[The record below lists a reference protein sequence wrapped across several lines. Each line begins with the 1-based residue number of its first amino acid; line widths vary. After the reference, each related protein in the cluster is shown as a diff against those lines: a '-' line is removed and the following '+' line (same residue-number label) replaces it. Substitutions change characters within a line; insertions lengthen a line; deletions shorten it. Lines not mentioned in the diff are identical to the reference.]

1 MNSRKSSLSVFM
13 LKTIELILSVI
24 VVLLSYFIPLHI
36 FDYNISNF
44 SSFNFLASFIAIT
57 ALLIFLVAEYTNG
70 EKTSKSRNILKVLLC
85 SFALAIVITSLA
97 FFLRGFAF
105 PRSVIILGFI
115 IQITILS
122 FLRIY
127 FRKLMRK
134 TIYNNILVIGQDDEQ
149 DWLFDKAMCSKLPNE
164 MINGYLSIDVKG
176 LKLAEIIKSY
186 TKVFVSDKALKL
198 LDDNDLSLL
207 SQCNVEMVIIPR
219 KYEISVWGA
228 ILVPLGDSLA
238 MSIKNFGLSYEAKII
253 KRIFDIVF
261 SLAVISLTVPIML
274 ITALVIYIEDKSSP
288 FFIQERVTRN
298 GKKFKLI
305 KFRSM
310 KVDAETQTGAI
321 WASNSDDRITKV
333 GKIIRPIWLDELPQ
347 FFNVIKGDMSIVGPR
362 PERQELIDE
371 FAKDTPEFLYR
382 TKVKAGITGY
392 AQVLTSYAT
401 LPENKLKLDLVY
413 IKRWSFI
420 FDLLIII
427 ETVRVIF
434 MKIFS
439 IFLSKKE
446 IVDSKVLNQIDTN
459 YIEYKYE

>member
-1 MNSRKSSLSVFM
+1 
-13 LKTIELILSVI
+13 
-24 VVLLSYFIPLHI
+24 
-36 FDYNISNF
+36 
-44 SSFNFLASFIAIT
+44 
-57 ALLIFLVAEYTNG
+57 
-70 EKTSKSRNILKVLLC
+70 
-85 SFALAIVITSLA
+85 
-97 FFLRGFAF
+97 
-105 PRSVIILGFI
+105 
-115 IQITILS
+115 
-122 FLRIY
+122 
-127 FRKLMRK
+127 MRK
-134 TIYNNILVIGQDDEQ
+134 TIYNNILVIGQDNEQ

-228 ILVPLGDSLA
+228 VLVPLGDSLA

-274 ITALVIYIEDKSSP
+274 ITALAIYIEDKSSP
-288 FFIQERVTRN
+288 FFVQERVTRN

-321 WASNSDDRITKV
+321 WASNSDYRITKV

-347 FFNVIKGDMSIVGPR
+347 FFNVLKGDMSIVGPR
-362 PERQELIDE
+362 PERQELIDQFTKE
-371 FAKDTPEFLYR
+371 TPEFLYR

-413 IKRWSFI
+413 IRRWSFV

-446 IVDSKVLNQIDTN
+446 IVDSKALNQIDTN

>member
-1 MNSRKSSLSVFM
+1 MSSKKSKLSVFI

-36 FDYNISNF
+36 FDYDISNF
-44 SSFNFLASFIAIT
+44 SSFNFLASFIVIT

-85 SFALAIVITSLA
+85 SFTLAIVITSLA

-115 IQITILS
+115 IQITVLS
-122 FLRIY
+122 LLRIY

-134 TIYNNILVIGQDDEQ
+134 TIYNNILIIGQNDEQ
-149 DWLFDKAMCSKLPNE
+149 NWLFDKAMCSKLPNE

-176 LKLAEIIKSY
+176 LKLTEIIKSY
-186 TKVFVSDKALKL
+186 SKVFVSDKALKL

-207 SQCNVEMVIIPR
+207 SQYNVEMVIIPR

-238 MSIKNFGLSYEAKII
+238 MSVKNFGLSYEAKII
-253 KRIFDIVF
+253 KRIFDIIF
-261 SLAVISLTVPIML
+261 SSIAIVLMAPIMF
-274 ITALVIYIEDKSSP
+274 ITAFAIYIEDKSSP

-298 GKKFKLI
+298 GKRFKLI

-310 KVDAETQTGAI
+310 KLDAESQTGAI
-321 WASNSDDRITKV
+321 WASNSDDRITKI
-333 GKIIRPIWLDELPQ
+333 GRIIRPIWLDELPQ
-347 FFNVIKGDMSIVGPR
+347 FFNVLKGDMSIVGPR

-371 FAKDTPEFLYR
+371 FAKETPEFLYR

-413 IKRWSFI
+413 IRRWSFV

-446 IVDSKVLNQIDTN
+446 TIDSKVLNQVDDN
-459 YIEYKYE
+459 YIEYTYR